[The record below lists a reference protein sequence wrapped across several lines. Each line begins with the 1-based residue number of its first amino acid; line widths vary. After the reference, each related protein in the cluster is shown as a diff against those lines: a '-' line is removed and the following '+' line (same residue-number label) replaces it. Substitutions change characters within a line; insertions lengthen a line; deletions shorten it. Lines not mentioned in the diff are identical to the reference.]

1 MSTERWRETRS
12 LFDAARERRPE
23 DRDRFLREGCEDEGL
38 RKDVSDLLTASE
50 EAGDFLEEPI
60 VESAELFPGVAPR
73 RIGPYAVV
81 RRIGLGGMGAVYL
94 AHRSETPLSDV
105 AVKVIKRG
113 MDTELFVDRFRHER
127 EILAG
132 LDHPNIARL
141 VDGGA
146 TDDGL
151 PFFVMEYIEGE
162 PIHRFCE
169 RNELTREA
177 RLDLFLE
184 VCAAVAYA
192 HRHLVVHRDVKP
204 GNILV
209 TRDGVPKL
217 LDFGLAKVLDPDPAA
232 DPASGTATGL
242 RMLTPDYASPEQVRG
257 ERITTST
264 DVYSLGVLLYEL
276 LTGRRP
282 YRTSHHTPEELA
294 RVVCEAEP
302 ERPPS
307 GAHVPADL
315 VNVLFMALRK
325 EPSRRYA
332 SVDQLAEDVRRY
344 RKGLPVIARKGTFS
358 YRAAKFLKRHR
369 AGVAAAS
376 LVVLAVLAGLASTVW
391 QARKAQAERARAERR
406 YGEVRRLAG
415 SLLFELDEAIADLP
429 GATHARELLVRR
441 ALEYLSTLE
450 TESDGDLSLQRELA
464 VAFLRVGEVQARGFG
479 LDLGEISGALESFHK
494 AMVIRQRL
502 VDASPSDLEAQDDL
516 AESLLRIARVMG
528 QMGDATYYIAYA
540 RQAVTIR
547 EVLAAARPAN
557 AAFRSGL
564 AAAHET
570 LGNALM
576 SEADLPGMLEAFRKL
591 LVLRRELAGDGP
603 GAFRS
608 RCDLVDAH
616 WDLGLALALN
626 GDGAGALE
634 SWRRAEALLEEL
646 GAASPGSERV
656 RSAQMRTFTQVGG
669 SLNALGQRAEA
680 LQYLRRAAATGE
692 TLHATDRGNAEVRHR
707 LAETYLDLGT
717 TLAAAGAGREAV
729 EVLEKA
735 RELLERWWRASP
747 LNVQIAVTLAGVYE
761 SLGQAHEP
769 FARPGTTGPAGA
781 GWRAARS
788 WYQRSLDVWHDLE
801 ARNRLARLYR
811 SRTERVA
818 EAVLKCDAALAS
830 PRSNRGPSPTERE
843 LTGGLPAG

>member
-1 MSTERWRETRS
+1 M
-12 LFDAARERRPE
+12 
-23 DRDRFLREGCEDEGL
+23 
-38 RKDVSDLLTASE
+38 
-50 EAGDFLEEPI
+50 
-60 VESAELFPGVAPR
+60 
-73 RIGPYAVV
+73 
-81 RRIGLGGMGAVYL
+81 
-94 AHRSETPLSDV
+94 
-105 AVKVIKRG
+105 KVIKRG

-151 PFFVMEYIEGE
+151 PYFVMEYIEGE
-162 PIHRFCE
+162 PIDRFCE
-169 RNELTREA
+169 RNELSREA

-232 DPASGTATGL
+232 EPASGTATGL

-257 ERITTST
+257 ERITTAT
-264 DVYSLGVLLYEL
+264 DVYSLGVLLYEI

-282 YRTSHHTPEELA
+282 YRTSPHTPEEMA
-294 RVVCEAEP
+294 RVVCEVEP

-307 GAHVPADL
+307 GAQVPADL
-315 VNVLFMALRK
+315 VNILFMALRK
-325 EPSRRYA
+325 EPARRYA

-344 RKGLPVIARKGTFS
+344 LQGLPVIARKGTFS

-391 QARKAQAERARAERR
+391 QARKAQVERARAERR
-406 YGEVRRLAG
+406 YGELRRLAG

-429 GATHARELLVRR
+429 GATPAREILVRR

-479 LDLGEISGALESFHK
+479 LDLGEVSGALDSFHK

-502 VDASPSDLEAQDDL
+502 VDANPSSLEAQDDL

-528 QMGDATYYIAYA
+528 QMGQASYYISYA

-547 EVLAAARPAN
+547 EVLGRGEARERRLPVGP
-557 AAFRSGL
+557 RGRL
-564 AAAHET
+564 ET

-576 SEADLPGMLEAFRKL
+576 SEADLAGMLETFRKL
-591 LVLRRELAGDGP
+591 LALRQELADGSP
-603 GAFRS
+603 GAFRP
-608 RCDLVDAH
+608 RCDHADAH

-626 GDGAGALE
+626 GDRGHALE
-634 SWRRAEALLEEL
+634 SWREAEALLAGL
-646 GAASPGSERV
+646 GTAWPGSERV
-656 RSAQMRTFTQVGG
+656 RSAQMRTFTQIGG
-669 SLNALGQRAEA
+669 SLNVLGHRLEA
-680 LQYLRRAAATGE
+680 LQYLRRAAAIGE

-735 RELLERWWRASP
+735 RELLERWWRANP

-761 SLGQAHEP
+761 GLGQAHEP
-769 FARPGTTGPAGA
+769 LERLGTNGPAA
-781 GWRAARS
+781 ASWRAARP

-818 EAVLKCDAALAS
+818 EAVLRCDAALAKS
-830 PRSNRGPSPTERE
+830 R
-843 LTGGLPAG
+843 